1 MADRLK
7 DIQTKV
13 LEWWNKFT
21 TKQRI
26 ILIGIV
32 GAVVLTVVFLA
43 VFFTR
48 PQYVYLID
56 CENTEK
62 AAEVTEVLESSG
74 INYRTSTSGLRIEVE
89 KSQEAV
95 ANLALGAEGFQ
106 PSDYDADLFSTSFST
121 TESDKQ
127 KQWVIYLEKKLSADL
142 ESYVGIKSANV
153 TIDIPIQNGTL
164 IAQSQQSYAY
174 ISLELTQAFSA
185 DKAANIAQAVAT
197 ALGNDST
204 ANITIIDTG
213 GNMLFSGAS
222 DNSIAGSV
230 NAMLNTKQQQE
241 EYIASQVKELFNG
254 MGYFDNIVV
263 QGNLVMDP
271 SSHSQ
276 VITDYSTETGR
287 EEGFIIHSD
296 NAETENSSLSGGPPG
311 TDANDE
317 TTTMFEDNSNTSS
330 SSSQSSIDRIYDSDV
345 QQSETPIGAI
355 DYDSSTLALTALRYR
370 EMHEE
375 DAEAQGLLDGTTWAA
390 YKDANGEMTPI
401 TVEQEWVN
409 LAANA
414 TGFPADQITLLAY
427 EKPMFFDAPA
437 SDINTSDILSIVMF
451 VIILAL
457 LAFVVLSTMRGKR
470 TEDVEEEL
478 SVESLLQSA
487 PEVLEEIEV
496 DDKSETRKMIEK
508 FVDENPEAVANLLRN
523 WLQDDW

>member
-32 GAVVLTVVFLA
+32 SAVVLTVVFLI
-43 VFFTR
+43 VFFSQ
-48 PQYVYLID
+48 PQYVFLID

-62 AAEVTEVLESSG
+62 AAEVIDVLDGAG
-74 INYRTSTSGLRIEVE
+74 IPYRTSTSGLRIEVE
-89 KSQEAV
+89 KSQESV
-95 ANLALGAEGFQ
+95 ANIALGAEGFQ

-127 KQWVIYLEKKLSADL
+127 KQWVIYLEKKMGADL

-153 TIDIPIQNGTL
+153 TIDMPVQNGTL
-164 IAQSQQSYAY
+164 IAQNQQAFAY

-185 DKAANIAQAVAT
+185 DKAANIAQAMAT

-204 ANITIIDTG
+204 ANITITDTN
-213 GNMLFSGAS
+213 GNMLFSGTS
-222 DNSIAGSV
+222 DNSAAGSV

-241 EYIASQVKELFNG
+241 EHIASQVKELFIG
-254 MGYFDNIVV
+254 LGYFDNIQVT
-263 QGNLVMDP
+263 GNLVMDP

-276 VITDYSTETGR
+276 VTTDYSTEAGR
-287 EEGFIIHSD
+287 EEGFIIHED
-296 NAETENSSLSGGPPG
+296 NAESENSSLSGGPPG
-311 TDANDE
+311 TDSNNE

-355 DYDSSTLALTALRYR
+355 DYDSSTLALAALRYR
-370 EMHEE
+370 ELHEE
-375 DAEAQGLLDGTTWAA
+375 DARAQGLLDGITWEA
-390 YKDANGEMTPI
+390 YKDANSEMTPI
-401 TVEQEWVN
+401 IIEAEWVN

-414 TGFPADQITLLAY
+414 TGFPADHITLLAY

-437 SDINTSDILSIVMF
+437 ADINTSDILSIVMF

-470 TEDVEEEL
+470 TEEGEEEL

-487 PEVLEEIEV
+487 PEILEEIEL

-508 FVDENPEAVANLLRN
+508 FVEENPEAVANLLRN

>member
-7 DIQTKV
+7 SIQAKV

-32 GAVVLTVVFLA
+32 GAVVLTVVFLT
-43 VFFTR
+43 VFFSQ
-48 PQYVYLID
+48 PQYVFLID

-62 AAEVTEVLESSG
+62 AAEVLDVLDGAG
-74 INYRTSTSGLRIEVE
+74 ISYRTSTSGLRIEVE
-89 KSQEAV
+89 RNQESA
-95 ANLALGAEGFQ
+95 ANIALGAEGFQ
-106 PSDYDADLFSTSFST
+106 PSDYDADLFNTSFST

-142 ESYVGIKSANV
+142 ESYVDIKSANV
-153 TIDIPIQNGTL
+153 IIDLPIQNGTL
-164 IAQSQQSYAY
+164 IAQNQQATAY

-204 ANITIIDTG
+204 ANITITDTS

-222 DNSIAGSV
+222 DQSIAGSI

-241 EYIASQVKELFNG
+241 EHIASQVKELFNG
-254 MGYFDNIVV
+254 LGYFDNIEV

-287 EEGFIIHSD
+287 EEGYIIHSD
-296 NAETENSSLSGGPPG
+296 NAETENSSISGGPPG
-311 TDANDE
+311 TDSNNE
-317 TTTMFEDNSNTSS
+317 TTNMYEDNDSNNS

-345 QQSETPIGAI
+345 QQNETPIGAI
-355 DYDSSTLALTALRYR
+355 DYDNSTLALTALRYK
-370 EMHEE
+370 ELHEE
-375 DAEAQGLLDGTTWAA
+375 DVRAQGLLDGTTWEA
-390 YKDANGEMTPI
+390 YKDANSEMTPI
-401 TVEQEWVN
+401 TVEDGWVN

-414 TGFPADQITLLAY
+414 TGFPAGKITLLAY
-427 EKPMFFDAPA
+427 ENPMFFDAPA
-437 SDINTSDILSIVMF
+437 SNINTSDILSIVMF

-470 TEDVEEEL
+470 VEEGEEEL
-478 SVESLLQSA
+478 SVESLLQSS
-487 PEVLEEIEV
+487 PEVLEEIEL